1 MSVLPTV
8 SLSAVIARLRQRLD
22 HHLLPSKRKLDD
34 YGLESDDNSISD
46 DAARH
51 LVSMLAPDPFS
62 SSSSAA
68 PFPPLADAASRVFP
82 SSSSSSSPSPSPS
95 STLHFFVRAM
105 SKTLVIHASPF
116 DTVDSVIDQ
125 IRTITGITTWEQRL
139 IYAGRQLP
147 GDCTL
152 AQCSLVNDCC
162 LHLTGRLRSTRFP
175 RAWQV
180 VNDLVASV
188 SWLIESGYTDR
199 LRAMRENS
207 NIDGLVKEF
216 LIMVLAKAA
225 GESDDGTW
233 GHLQVFLLA
242 GAPMVLV
249 KLYLSAVRGYRAV
262 AERAIRLFLSSNSE
276 FLPKSVQVR
285 CAPIVLEFCK
295 LLAGTVGKKDQLYL
309 SCRSAYSMLLE
320 APDWRC
326 VSQLKSVVSV
336 IVELFPFVSEMA
348 GTVMEGLSSESM
360 MVATA
365 DLNEFTKFS
374 CALRGAIQDWMGETG
389 PIPKLLYNGQ
399 HPRHEDWIGSLH
411 DIYAELL
418 MEADQCLKKVECFL
432 EKKGSVHS
440 EARWAGWSHILAIL
454 TELNC
459 FSKIYEGAGE
469 SLHSVLVARRCPLNA
484 LIRRAKRSEN
494 LRWLLKLKDVTDFE
508 ARQNLVLMMFPDG
521 KDDYDELHEML
532 IDRSQLLAE
541 SFEYIGQA
549 EASALHGRLFMEF
562 KHEVATGPG
571 VLREWF
577 CLVCQAIFSPQ
588 NVLFLSCANDRRR
601 VFPNPASAVDPLHL
615 KYFGFCGRVIALA
628 LLHRVQVGVVF
639 DRVFFLQLAGKGLT
653 LEDIQNAD
661 PCLYM
666 SCKKILEMDAEL
678 LDSDVLG
685 LTFIREY
692 EELGTHRVVELCP
705 GGKEIA
711 VNSQNK
717 EEYINLLI
725 EHCFVTSISEQIS
738 HFAQGFSDILAN
750 SNQQKFFFQSLDLE
764 DFDRMLGGSDSVIS
778 MREWKAHTEYN
789 GYKARDRQ
797 ICWFWKI
804 VEGMPAEQQRVLL
817 FFWTS
822 VKYLPV
828 DGFGGLGSKLY
839 IYKASE
845 SQDRLPTSHTCFYRL
860 CLPVYNSI
868 SIMRSRLHMIT
879 QEHISCTFG
888 IW

>member
-34 YGLESDDNSISD
+34 YGLESDSNSDSGD
-46 DAARH
+46 PSRH
-51 LVSMLAPDPFS
+51 LVSMLTPDPFS
-62 SSSSAA
+62 PSSSAA

-82 SSSSSSSPSPSPS
+82 SSSSSPSPS
-95 STLHFFVRAM
+95 STLHFFVRTM
-105 SKTLVIHASPF
+105 SKTRVIHASPF

-152 AQCSLVNDCC
+152 AECSLENDCC

-175 RAWQV
+175 RTWQV
-180 VNDLVASV
+180 VNDLVSSV
-188 SWLIESGYTDR
+188 SALIESGCYADR

-207 NIDGLVKEF
+207 NIDELVKEF
-216 LIMVLAKAA
+216 LIILAKTAS
-225 GESDDGTW
+225 ESDEVTW
-233 GHLQVFLLA
+233 GHLRVFLVA
-242 GAPMVLV
+242 GAPMVLI
-249 KLYLSAVRGYRAV
+249 KLYLSAVREDRTL
-262 AERAIRLFLSSNSE
+262 AERAIQLFLRPNSE
-276 FLPKSVQVR
+276 LLPKSVQVR
-285 CAPIVLEFCK
+285 CAPIMLEFCK

-309 SCRSAYSMLLE
+309 SCRSAYAMLLE
-320 APDWRC
+320 ALDWRR
-326 VSQLKSVVSV
+326 VSQLKSVASV

-348 GTVMEGLSSESM
+348 GTLMEGLSSESM
-360 MVATA
+360 MVSTA
-365 DLNEFTKFS
+365 DLNEFAKFS
-374 CALRGAIQDWMGETG
+374 CALRGAIQDWMGENC
-389 PIPKLLYNGQ
+389 PIPELLYNGTQ
-399 HPRHEDWIGSLH
+399 PQREDWIGSLH
-411 DIYAELL
+411 DIYADLL
-418 MEADQCLKKVECFL
+418 KKVDQCLKKVEGFL
-432 EKKGSVHS
+432 EKKGSVQS
-440 EARWAGWSHILAIL
+440 EIRWAGWSHILAIL

-459 FSKIYEGAGE
+459 FSNIYEGAGQL
-469 SLHSVLVARRCPLNA
+469 LHSVLLARRCPLNA

-494 LRWLLKLKDVTDFE
+494 LRWLLKHKDVTDFE

-549 EASALHGRLFMEF
+549 DATALHGRLFMEF
-562 KHEVATGPG
+562 KNEVATGPG

-628 LLHRVQVGVVF
+628 LMHRVQVGVVF

-685 LTFIREY
+685 LTFFREY

-750 SNQQKFFFQSLDLE
+750 SNEQKFIFQSLDLE
-764 DFDRMLGGSDSVIS
+764 DFDRMLGGSDSVINV
-778 MREWKAHTEYN
+778 REWKAHTEYN

-845 SQDRLPTSHTCFYRL
+845 SQDRLPASHTCFYRL